1 MAKPLVSNT
10 CKLFAFYSFH
20 PDLTGRILF
29 RVKSRLQE
37 LLQMDREL
45 NANEHREINPCG
57 ARSIE
62 AALHVIG
69 NPVQC
74 CVKVYE
80 LVSKLVEIVRA
91 KRDDPKTKSIL
102 AVENV

>member
-1 MAKPLVSNT
+1 M
-10 CKLFAFYSFH
+10 
-20 PDLTGRILF
+20 
-29 RVKSRLQE
+29 KSRLQE

-45 NANEHREINPCG
+45 TENEHREINPCG

-69 NPVQC
+69 HPVQC

-80 LVSKLVEIVRA
+80 LVCKLVEIVRS
-91 KRDDPKTKSIL
+91 KRDDPKTKSMSGWIFKL
-102 AVENV
+102 KPHFIPFSFIYFQMQMACCITAKHGN

>member
-1 MAKPLVSNT
+1 MTTNS
-10 CKLFAFYSFH
+10 
-20 PDLTGRILF
+20 F

-45 NANEHREINPCG
+45 TTNEHREINPCS

-74 CVKVYE
+74 CLKVFE
-80 LVSKLVEIVRA
+80 LVSKLVEIIRA
-91 KRDDPKTKSIL
+91 KRDDPKTKSK
-102 AVENV
+102 